1 MVRNFTLRGHTM
13 LTRKVFEQVAASVK
27 KSVDKA
33 GETKDL
39 KLRDFAYDMAVEL
52 ADYFEKENPR
62 FDRDRFFN
70 ACGLV
75 DRHFRVFPVEY
86 VDAMDC

>member
-1 MVRNFTLRGHTM
+1 M
-13 LTRKVFEQVAASVK
+13 LTRKVFEQVAGSVK

-33 GETKDL
+33 RETKDL
-39 KLRDFAYDMAVEL
+39 KLRHFAYDMAMEL

-70 ACGLV
+70 ACGLR
-75 DRHFRVFPVEY
+75 DLHFRVLPVEY
-86 VDAMDC
+86 VDAANF

>member
-1 MVRNFTLRGHTM
+1 M

-52 ADYFEKENPR
+52 ADYFQKENPR

-75 DRHFRVFPVEY
+75 DRHFRVLPVRY
-86 VDAMDC
+86 VDSDAMKKS

>member
-1 MVRNFTLRGHTM
+1 M

-33 GETKDL
+33 DKTKDL
-39 KLRDFAYDMAVEL
+39 TLRDFVYDMAMEL

-70 ACGLV
+70 ACGLR
-75 DRHFRVFPVEY
+75 DLHFRVLPVEY
-86 VDAMDC
+86 VDAANF

>member
-1 MVRNFTLRGHTM
+1 M

-33 GETKDL
+33 DKTKEL
-39 KLRDFAYDMAVEL
+39 KLRDFAYDRAMEL

-70 ACGLV
+70 ACGLR
-75 DRHFRVFPVEY
+75 DLHFRVLPVEY
-86 VDAMDC
+86 VDAANF

>member
-1 MVRNFTLRGHTM
+1 M
-13 LTRKVFEQVAASVK
+13 LTRRVFEQVAASVK

-52 ADYFEKENPR
+52 ADYFQKENPR

-70 ACGLV
+70 ACGLT
-75 DRHFRVFPVEY
+75 DLHFRVLPVEY
-86 VDAMDC
+86 VDSDAMKKS

>member
-1 MVRNFTLRGHTM
+1 M
-13 LTRKVFEQVAASVK
+13 LTRKVFEQVAGSVK

-39 KLRDFAYDMAVEL
+39 KLRDFAYDMAMEL

-70 ACGLV
+70 ACGLR
-75 DRHFRVFPVEY
+75 DLHFRPLPVQY
-86 VDAMDC
+86 VDAD

>member
-1 MVRNFTLRGHTM
+1 M

-33 GETKDL
+33 DKTKDL

-52 ADYFEKENPR
+52 ADYFQKENPR

-70 ACGLV
+70 ACGLT
-75 DRHFRVFPVEY
+75 DLHFRVLPVEY
-86 VDAMDC
+86 VDSDAMKKS

>member
-1 MVRNFTLRGHTM
+1 M
-13 LTRKVFEQVAASVK
+13 LTRKVFEQVAGSVK

-52 ADYFEKENPR
+52 ADYFQKENPR
-62 FDRDRFFN
+62 FDRDRFLD
-70 ACGLV
+70 ACGLGSRILASEHV
-75 DRHFRVFPVEY
+75 
-86 VDAMDC
+86 

>member
-1 MVRNFTLRGHTM
+1 M

-33 GETKDL
+33 DKTKDL

-52 ADYFEKENPR
+52 ADYLRKR
-62 FDRDRFFN
+62 IRDSTGIGSSML
-70 ACGLV
+70 AGW
-75 DRHFRVFPVEY
+75 
-86 VDAMDC
+86 

>member
-1 MVRNFTLRGHTM
+1 M

-33 GETKDL
+33 DETLDANL
-39 KLRDFAYDMAVEL
+39 YGFAAEMANEL
-52 ADYFEKENPR
+52 ADYFQKENPR

-70 ACGLV
+70 ACGLT
-75 DRHFRVFPVEY
+75 DLHFRVLPVEY

>member
-1 MVRNFTLRGHTM
+1 M

-33 GETKDL
+33 DETLDANL
-39 KLRDFAYDMAVEL
+39 YGFAAEMANEL
-52 ADYFEKENPR
+52 ADYFQKENPR
-62 FDRDRFFN
+62 FDRDRFFK
-70 ACGLV
+70 ACGLT
-75 DRHFRVFPVEY
+75 DLHFRVLPVEN